1 MTTEK
6 NLWLRV
12 KKNLPHDCYATRI
25 ENRMGGGVPDV
36 HVIWNGL
43 AFWIELKI
51 TKDNKI
57 RLSSNQ
63 IAWNTA
69 YSGSGG
75 LSFILV
81 KHLSS
86 GDLILFRGAR
96 ALDVAKSG
104 LAAGA
109 EFRGSGFGDLWDAV
123 REAVDRHLEAVLAGL
138 RDSGSGFGDLAQGHP
153 GTGAPVL
160 GSQQPRLEAK
170 EKEA

>member
-36 HVIWNGL
+36 HIIWNGL

-63 IAWNTA
+63 IAWNTKH
-69 YSGSGG
+69 SLNFG
-75 LSFILV
+75 LSYILV
-81 KHLSS
+81 QRVGEGSLF
-86 GDLILFRGAR
+86 LFRGEDAR
-96 ALDVAKSG
+96 QLAIDG
-104 LAAGA
+104 LTM
-109 EFRGSGFGDLWDAV
+109 EPIIKV
-123 REAVDRHLEAVLAGL
+123 
-138 RDSGSGFGDLAQGHP
+138 SGSGFGDIF
-153 GTGAPVL
+153 GAIRES
-160 GSQQPRLEAK
+160 GIKHLESITVAHKDKDKNK
-170 EKEA
+170 EQ